1 MKISSELLTINF
13 SKGRK
18 GIYPPDVITIHV
30 TEGKAASVRSW
41 FKNPTSSVSSHYMIQ
56 RDGAIVQFVRE
67 EDTAWCNGR
76 IHMPTAAIVKERLPS
91 NPNRWTISIENEGT
105 GKEELSDLQRNSLLF
120 LIKDI
125 TTRRTIPLTRRH
137 IIRHQE
143 IYSVKSCPG
152 VISVDRIVREL
163 NCP

>member
-1 MKISSELLTINF
+1 MKISSELLTLNF

-18 GIYPPDVITIHV
+18 GAYPVDTVVIHV

-41 FKNPTSSVSSHYMIQ
+41 FKNPDAKVSSHYMVQ
-56 RDGAIVQFVRE
+56 RDEAIVQFVRE
-67 EDTAWCNGR
+67 EDTAWANGR
-76 IHMPTAAIVKERLPS
+76 VHLPTAKIVQERLGS
-91 NPNRWTISIENEGT
+91 NPNHWTISIECEGT

-120 LIKDI
+120 LIRDI
-125 TTRRTIPLTRRH
+125 TTRRDIQVNRRH

-143 IYSVKSCPG
+143 IYALKTCPG
-152 VISVDRIVREL
+152 VISVDRLVREA